1 MFSNNPVSEVIKPFS
16 WSTQLSMKFQMLI
29 SLKISRNSAFL
40 QAQVSID
47 FLFISMAHHI
57 NNLLLIHD
65 HLHLKINYALCFC
78 DCFTSYTS
86 SYPQTSCKVFL
97 VRCLW
102 AEPHDAT
109 LPGLVQKS
117 PSRLDFEAGC
127 SVFEKT
133 LFV

>member
-1 MFSNNPVSEVIKPFS
+1 MFRIYPGPEVIKLFS

-40 QAQVSID
+40 QAQVSIE
-47 FLFISMAHHI
+47 FLFISMAYHI

-78 DCFTSYTS
+78 DFFTSYTS
-86 SYPQTSCKVFL
+86 SYPQTSYKVFL
-97 VRCLW
+97 IRCLW
-102 AEPHDAT
+102 AELHDAI

-117 PSRLDFEAGC
+117 LSRLDFEAGC
-127 SVFEKT
+127 SVFKKT